1 LASKADFIEDIVKKL
16 KENEK
21 ELASK
26 ADFIE
31 DIVKKLK
38 ENEKELASK
47 ADFIEDIVKKLK
59 ENKKELASKEKQIAD
74 RCSIHDE
81 QKLFF
86 CQTCEETKCRKC
98 QKTCCVNVKAKVLIE
113 DAKEKVD
120 HLWCRAKAKF
130 EQLQTSREAIP
141 QFQEGVSEIR
151 RESEK
156 IIQKAVDSMRKRVDV
171 KLKIQ
176 ESKAAKLNADL
187 DNFERDNEAERGE
200 VEFAHRSE
208 LLNRMVEK
216 RSTIARISHE
226 ADILLKKLS
235 DTDLKVPDVDL
246 EQLLGFTLRD
256 EEDEDE
262 GQGEEENE
270 GEEEGEEKHE
280 EEVMEKESEVGNV
293 GQHVRGQ
300 SAKDGDLTDVP
311 ETSSSASARMRI
323 HLKRRKEEE
332 KGERKGK
339 KKRRE
344 EKK

>member
-1 LASKADFIEDIVKKL
+1 
-16 KENEK
+16 
-21 ELASK
+21 
-26 ADFIE
+26 
-31 DIVKKLK
+31 
-38 ENEKELASK
+38 
-47 ADFIEDIVKKLK
+47 
-59 ENKKELASKEKQIAD
+59 
-74 RCSIHDE
+74 
-81 QKLFF
+81 
-86 CQTCEETKCRKC
+86 
-98 QKTCCVNVKAKVLIE
+98 
-113 DAKEKVD
+113 
-120 HLWCRAKAKF
+120 
-130 EQLQTSREAIP
+130 
-141 QFQEGVSEIR
+141 
-151 RESEK
+151 
-156 IIQKAVDSMRKRVDV
+156 MRKRVDD

-311 ETSSSASARMRI
+311 ETSSSASA
-323 HLKRRKEEE
+323 KRRKEEE
-332 KGERKGK
+332 KEERKGK
-339 KKRRE
+339 KKSRE
-344 EKK
+344 EK